1 MSESIEEFMV
11 FELEDNGESR
21 KIKIKQEE
29 LGNYLNPEQVLIIV
43 REDFCSRITT
53 QINERL

>member
-1 MSESIEEFMV
+1 MV